1 MIKMF
6 EYIDNCQR
14 FKISRQ
20 KMMADINKLA
30 EKARKLGFSVTVEIG
45 KITIDSKCFTYRQLD
60 KGWKYIRTS
69 KPKSLD
75 IWR

>member
-1 MIKMF
+1 MIEMF
-6 EYIDNCQR
+6 KYIDNHQK

-30 EKARKLGFSVTVEIG
+30 EKARKLGFSVIVSIG
-45 KITIDSKCFTYRQLD
+45 KITIDDKCFTYKELD

-75 IWR
+75 IWK